1 MPEEGR
7 KGFAIV
13 TVDPAREIAT
23 ALVDAVIAS
32 ARRLSLTNM
41 IVEDMD
47 PDDADDLLDDLDA
60 SYAAMR
66 DTEIG
71 HVRTW
76 LVDTLRRARTEAL

>member
-1 MPEEGR
+1 MT
-7 KGFAIV
+7 F
-13 TVDPAREIAT
+13 DPALAHAT

-47 PDDADDLLDDLDA
+47 PDDADDLLEDLDA

-71 HVRTW
+71 HVRAW
-76 LVDTLRRARTEAL
+76 LIDTLRRARTEVL